1 MTRYLVTS
9 ALPYAN
15 GPIHPGH
22 LVGAYLPADIYTR
35 HLRLCGEKVIHISGS
50 DEHGVAIMLNAQK
63 AGKDFSEYVDFW
75 HNEHKRIFE
84 KFEVDFDFFGQTHLP
99 YHKEEV
105 LLWFKDLHD
114 KGFIEPED
122 SQQLLCNDCKNHLP
136 DRFVEGT
143 CYKCGYGAARGDEC
157 PNCGIW
163 IDPIKLINPV
173 CKICGSKNISPTT
186 VTQWYLRLSKFHDK
200 FRTWF
205 ESKESVWRHTVYPF
219 VDALTKE
226 GLQDRAITRD
236 LKWGI
241 DVPLPEASG
250 KKLYVWFDA
259 PIGYVSNTKKYLE
272 ETKSTEHYLNDW
284 WKNKDTEIVHF
295 LAKDN
300 IIFHAVIFP
309 MMSMASGRINP
320 PTDIPA
326 NQYLTLEGKQFSKS
340 AGWYIDLEKAH
351 TQFGADLLRYYLIS
365 IMPETSDSSF
375 SWKDFALKINGELAN
390 NIGNL
395 LTRCLKFFEKNWPQG
410 ISDIPAFSS
419 TDLGKKFKAEI
430 EEHQKFLNHK
440 EFKKGLEKVMSLGH
454 ATNLSFSDAAP
465 WAQFKVNPDLAAK
478 TIGETSLAIIVLGV
492 LFSPYLPGF
501 SEKILRHF
509 NINLNEEEKEKVYK
523 GDFSSLDKINSFK
536 IVFSPT
542 ALVPK
547 IEDSVVADLEAN
559 LIPQGI

>member
-1 MTRYLVTS
+1 MKKYLVTS

-35 HLRLCGEKVIHISGS
+35 HLRMNGEKVIHISGS
-50 DEHGVAIMLNAQK
+50 DEYGVAIMLNAQK
-63 AGKDFSEYVDFW
+63 AGQDFGEYVDHW
-75 HNEHKRIFE
+75 HKEHKRIFE

-105 LLWFKDLHD
+105 LLWFKALHE
-114 KGFIEPED
+114 KGLIEPED
-122 SQQLLCNDCKNHLP
+122 SQQLMCNDCKNHLP
-136 DRFVEGT
+136 DRFVEGK
-143 CYKCGYGAARGDEC
+143 CYNCGYDAARGDEC

-163 IDPIKLINPV
+163 IEPIKLINPV
-173 CKICGSKNISPTT
+173 CKICGSRNISVVT
-186 VTQWYLRLSKFHDK
+186 VTQWYLRLSKFHGK
-200 FRTWF
+200 FRDWF
-205 ESKESVWRHTVYPF
+205 EGKQSTWRNTVYPF
-219 VDALTKE
+219 VDALTKD

-241 DVPLPEASG
+241 DVPLTEAQG
-250 KKLYVWFDA
+250 KKFYVWFDA
-259 PIGYVSNTKKYLE
+259 PIGYVSNTKQYLKE
-272 ETKSTEHYLNDW
+272 SKSTEHYLNDW

-309 MMSMASGRINP
+309 VMAMASDRINP

-351 TQFGADLLRYYLIS
+351 TQFGTDLLRYYLIS

-375 SWKDFALKINGELAN
+375 SWKDFALKVNGELAN

-395 LTRCLKFFEKNWPQG
+395 ITRCLKFFEKNWPEG
-410 ISDIPAFSS
+410 ITDIPDFSS
-419 TDLGKKFKAEI
+419 TPLGQKFKSEI
-430 EEHQKFLNHK
+430 LEHQKFLNNK

-454 ATNLSFSDAAP
+454 ATNLNFSDAAP
-465 WAQFKVNPDLAAK
+465 WAQFKVNPELAAK
-478 TIGETSLAIIVLGV
+478 TIGETSQAIIVLAV
-492 LFSPYLPGF
+492 LFTPYLPGF
-501 SEKILRHF
+501 SEKMLKHF
-509 NINLNEEEKEKVYK
+509 DLKLSDEDKTKIYK
-523 GDFSSLDKINSFK
+523 GDFSPLKKNLK
-536 IVFSPT
+536 IVHSPT

-547 IEDSVVADLEAN
+547 IEDSVVVDLEAN
-559 LIPQGI
+559 LVPKAT

>member
-1 MTRYLVTS
+1 MKRYLVTS

-35 HLRLCGEKVIHISGS
+35 HLRQCGEKVIHISGS

-63 AGKDFSEYVDFW
+63 VGRDFAEYVDYW
-75 HNEHKRIFE
+75 HREHKKVFD

-99 YHKEEV
+99 YHEEEV
-105 LLWFKDLHD
+105 LLWFKSLHG
-114 KGFIEPED
+114 KGLIEPED
-122 SQQLLCNDCKNHLP
+122 SLQLFCNDCKNHLP
-136 DRFVEGT
+136 DRFVEGK
-143 CYKCGYGAARGDEC
+143 CYKCGYEAARGDEC
-157 PNCGIW
+157 PECGTW
-163 IDPIKLINPV
+163 IEPIKLINPV
-173 CKICGSKNISPTT
+173 CKICGSRNISSTT
-186 VTQWYLRLSKFHDK
+186 VTQWYLRLSKFHKK
-200 FRTWF
+200 FREWF
-205 ESKESVWRHTVYPF
+205 ESKKLTWRNTVYPF
-219 VDALTKE
+219 VDALTKD

-241 DVPLPEASG
+241 DVPLPEAKG

-259 PIGYVSNTKKYLE
+259 PIGYVSNTKEYLK
-272 ETKSTEHYLNDW
+272 TVKSNEDYLKDW
-284 WKNKDTEIVHF
+284 WKNPKTEIVHF

-309 MMSMASGRINP
+309 VMSMGSERVNP
-320 PTDIPA
+320 CSDIPA

-340 AGWYIDLEKAH
+340 AGWYIDLEGAH
-351 TQFGADLLRYYLIS
+351 AQFGADLLRYYLIS

-375 SWKDFALKINGELAN
+375 SWKDFALKVNGELAN

-395 LTRCLKFFEKNWPQG
+395 ITRCLKFFEKNWPEG
-410 ISDIPAFSS
+410 ISDIPNFSQ
-419 TDLGKKFKAEI
+419 TDLGKKFINEI
-430 EEHQKFLNHK
+430 SEHQKFLNQK
-440 EFKKGLEKVMSLGH
+440 EFKKGLEKVMGLGH

-465 WAQFKVNPDLAAK
+465 WAQFKVDPNAAAK

-501 SEKILRHF
+501 SEKMLKHF
-509 NINLNEEEKEKVYK
+509 DLNLSDEDKRRIYK
-523 GDFSSLDKINSFK
+523 GDFSPLPNKLK
-536 IVFSPT
+536 IVHSPT

-547 IEDSVVADLEAN
+547 IEDKVIAELETN
-559 LIPQGI
+559 LVPKVTK